1 MKNDHLT
8 GSTSSRNKSAVSSTQ
23 YANVAVSLGRNV
35 EPNCI
40 RLEKDLPGSEG
51 PGRVCEEMRLRL
63 RLIKKRICEERSD
76 AANCLFYTE
85 MIDKA
90 TLKHYGNP

>member
-1 MKNDHLT
+1 
-8 GSTSSRNKSAVSSTQ
+8 
-23 YANVAVSLGRNV
+23 
-35 EPNCI
+35 
-40 RLEKDLPGSEG
+40 
-51 PGRVCEEMRLRL
+51 MRLRL

-90 TLKHYGNP
+90 TFKHYGNP